1 MNVRA
6 RIMLYNQVSGHRSSF
21 IGFEPPIGPLPV
33 SQNQLVKSWCN
44 IAYAPTVCSYLT
56 YRTLVIFAISLELH
70 VYNKVYKYKIFKRLR
85 ERERERENISLIFSV
100 LCSTILCRI
109 IVSGMNLETTMCI
122 IESEHRTGITL
133 HLGWIM
139 YHRQKSRHPAASGYF
154 SFIES
159 LSRETLYAQS

>member
-1 MNVRA
+1 MQAFLFLTRYPLPHSVFYDIATSLVSSGWWMNVRA

-85 ERERERENISLIFSV
+85 ERERERERIFHSFLV
-100 LCSTILCRI
+100 FY
-109 IVSGMNLETTMCI
+109 VAPF
-122 IESEHRTGITL
+122 
-133 HLGWIM
+133 
-139 YHRQKSRHPAASGYF
+139 YAASLYREW
-154 SFIES
+154 IWKQLCV
-159 LSRETLYAQS
+159 LSSQSIGQE